1 TVENL
6 NEILYNINLYDDENL
21 EEEFINEEQQN
32 IFPIPEEEILNIEEL
47 LNLHA
52 DDFTKYL
59 GDIIVDTFDITDS
72 DDNEKTNIQDNNGV
86 EEDWDPET
94 PISSDEEIL
103 KPTFPPTLTIDEIMP
118 KYVNNK
124 SNKSIIFP
132 NAFIIYRMALLKE
145 YRKENIKPPSMA
157 EDVKSNV
164 KKNKLQITFDKNM
177 NEVGES
183 GQVLHSKDLSFGADY
198 ANHNQIKDNEAQ
210 YSLSG
215 FLTIEDSTVDAMD
228 PSDNGSVINSQ
239 VETYSHHNFLDPNDQ
254 EYKSL
259 EGLEGELIKNQNIN
273 HIFDD
278 SNPFNS
284 IQLNEPIINIWSDN
298 GLNFCCNS
306 NFRDDSEFISIK
318 STISSRIS
326 ATSYIEIEKLQKLL
340 ISRKDDINDLLK
352 SQPVYA
358 IGIDFHND
366 SISPCISCWVSKPL
380 DILILECLEAMF
392 ENQFEAIYQIS
403 ISDKIDINQNLSEL
417 SKNLKK
423 EQESVK
429 DEEKDKS
436 SNNNGS
442 DNDNRSDNDS
452 NNGNRGGDSN
462 GSKDNDSGN
471 NENCI
476 TISSVAI
483 VNTVDPEIFQ
493 KFTFATHLH
502 AKFSPPNLERGHG
515 YFLDSVELNRSVKIS
530 NGRETNF
537 EGQIGTAPNISAKGG
552 IKSVTNTK
560 FTSDEWELN
569 YSGCHTTGDA
579 WSYRYV
585 SNNFDK
591 DGKRRTSYVPRRH
604 SAKWQ
609 TKKNMSRFRIN
620 ITQIMRYKV
629 NSVLQLISQKPEFI
643 TCPVIA
649 HNLEISFNNFK
660 NFNANFA
667 KLARSNKGIYDIDN
681 NINIRIPDIQ
691 NLDKK
696 IIIKRLFVPIASK
709 AN

>member
-1 TVENL
+1 ML
-6 NEILYNINLYDDENL
+6 LDEIE
-21 EEEFINEEQQN
+21 
-32 IFPIPEEEILNIEEL
+32 
-47 LNLHA
+47 A
-52 DDFTKYL
+52 
-59 GDIIVDTFDITDS
+59 
-72 DDNEKTNIQDNNGV
+72 
-86 EEDWDPET
+86 
-94 PISSDEEIL
+94 PISGDEEIL

-118 KYVNNK
+118 KYVK
-124 SNKSIIFP
+124 NKSIKLP
-132 NAFIIYRMALLKE
+132 NAFIIYRMALMKE
-145 YRKENIKPPSMA
+145 YRKENIKKSIVQLAKIARNSWSNEPLEVKHFYNRLA
-157 EDVKSNV
+157 EDVKSNI
-164 KKNKLQITFDKNM
+164 KNNKLQITFDKNV

-183 GQVLHSKDLSFGADY
+183 MQVLHSKDLSFGADLGY
-198 ANHNQIKDNEAQ
+198 ANYNEDTIYAQ
-210 YSLSG
+210 DSLSR
-215 FLTIEDSTVDAMD
+215 FLTIEDSIVDAMD
-228 PSDNGSVINSQ
+228 PSDNGSASNSQ
-239 VETYSHHNFLDPNDQ
+239 VETYLHHNFLEDPNDQ
-254 EYKSL
+254 EYKTL
-259 EGLEGELIKNQNIN
+259 EELEGEFIKDQDIN
-273 HIFDD
+273 HISDD

-284 IQLNEPIINIWSDN
+284 IQLNEPTIKVWNDN

-318 STISSRIS
+318 STISPGIS

-380 DILILECLEAMF
+380 DISILECLEAMF

-403 ISDKIDINQNLSEL
+403 IPDKIDNQNLSEL
-417 SKNLKK
+417 SSSSDHITKEFGDNNSTRHSLPNNIENLKK

-429 DEEKDKS
+429 DEDKDIS

-442 DNDNRSDNDS
+442 DNDYKSGNDS
-452 NNGNRGGDSN
+452 NNGNRGGDGN

-476 TISSVAI
+476 TISSAAI

-493 KFTFATHLH
+493 KFTFSAHLH
-502 AKFSPPNLERGHG
+502 AKFSPPNLEYEIDLYSCKTGKMLSYNLPFYKRRGHG
-515 YFLDSVELNRSVKIS
+515 YFLDSVEVGISPISCIPNDKNNLFISLNAPYPQQLNRSVEIS

-537 EGQIGTAPNISAKGG
+537 EGQIGAAPNISAKGG

-585 SNNFDK
+585 SNNLDK
-591 DGKRRTSYVPRRH
+591 DGKRRTSYVPGRH

-609 TKKNMSRFRIN
+609 TKKNMSGFRIN
-620 ITQIMRYKV
+620 ITQIIRY
-629 NSVLQLISQKPEFI
+629 
-643 TCPVIA
+643 
-649 HNLEISFNNFK
+649 K

-667 KLARSNKGIYDIDN
+667 KLARSNRGIYDIDN
-681 NINIRIPDIQ
+681 NINIGIPDIQ

-696 IIIKRLFVPIASK
+696 IIIKRSFVPIASK